1 MSNPDEWKAYNVR
14 LRGKSRATFERVI
27 ARVRAENEDLKMS
40 GILAL
45 VCDYAE
51 AEMDRQRKHK
61 DRAGAKTP

>member
-1 MSNPDEWKAYNVR
+1 MSNDEWKAYNVR